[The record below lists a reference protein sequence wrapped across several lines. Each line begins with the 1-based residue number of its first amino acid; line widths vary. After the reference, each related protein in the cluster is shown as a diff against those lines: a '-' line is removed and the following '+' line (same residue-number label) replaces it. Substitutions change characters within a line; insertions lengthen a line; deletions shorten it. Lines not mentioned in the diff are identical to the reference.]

1 MSAASRPHF
10 VKLFM
15 DLNMMTQSGNRCIL
29 ALNYIEELTCM
40 AESDEGNLSPLVQC
54 YLTLSE
60 AIEIL
65 GEALEQSGTSL
76 QSPTGSSPSGSR
88 TIELMGK
95 AIRFY
100 TEAGAVSEYEGR
112 RMADTLNYL
121 SSMTSEQN
129 DSPTGEP
136 NSSARSSTRGWKQE
150 SPRFTPLTIAPKN

>member
-54 YLTLSE
+54 YLMLSE

-76 QSPTGSSPSGSR
+76 QSPTGSSR
-88 TIELMGK
+88 
-95 AIRFY
+95 
-100 TEAGAVSEYEGR
+100 SETPLTVETLEQYLDESQRADIPEGIAALR
-112 RMADTLNYL
+112 DYVYW
-121 SSMTSEQN
+121 MTSDQN
-129 DSPTGEP
+129 GSPTGEP
-136 NSSARSSTRGWKQE
+136 NSSAHSSTRGWKQE